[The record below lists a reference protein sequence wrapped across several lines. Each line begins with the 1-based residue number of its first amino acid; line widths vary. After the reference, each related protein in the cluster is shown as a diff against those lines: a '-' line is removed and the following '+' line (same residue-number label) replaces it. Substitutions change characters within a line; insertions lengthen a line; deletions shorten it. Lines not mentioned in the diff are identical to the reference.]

1 MSYRRA
7 LGWVGGGALV
17 GCLGGVLWGGLA
29 AGPDSAIG
37 TGLLCM
43 CAATLATAGLVTV
56 LRRRR

>member
-17 GCLGGVLWGGLA
+17 GCLGGVLWGALA

-43 CAATLATAGLVTV
+43 CAATLAAAVLVTLV
-56 LRRRR
+56 RRRR